1 MEKLNAEYKI
11 KQYEAAVDNFK
22 ASLAINT
29 EDYESS
35 VADTLKSGQVQKF
48 EVCAELM
55 WKAVKVYL
63 LSMNGI
69 DSRSPKQVIKEFYN
83 LSYVSVEDF
92 EAELAVL
99 DDRNSLSHV
108 YSKEQ
113 FEEIYIRVQDSL
125 PVFQKVLDELKL

>member
-55 WKAVKVYL
+55 LKAVKVYL